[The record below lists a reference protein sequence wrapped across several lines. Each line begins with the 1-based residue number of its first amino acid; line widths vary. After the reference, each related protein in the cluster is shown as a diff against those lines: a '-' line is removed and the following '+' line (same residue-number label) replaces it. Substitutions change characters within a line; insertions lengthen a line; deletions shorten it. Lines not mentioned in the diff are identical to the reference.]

1 MNKKSTFLKV
11 MGIICTIFG
20 GIRILFA
27 FYEIS
32 TFQSLYEK
40 LLPVAYYDL
49 IYAAFMLAAGIL
61 GIIYSSRY
69 EKKTLCMILGIIM
82 VVLEIVGY
90 IILAS
95 ILSGTYIS
103 FTTVINP
110 IAIIFRMTLP
120 VLYLVAT
127 FRYTDAASYGQRPY
141 GGQQMYGQQQF
152 NQNPY
157 GGQQQFNQNAYGGQQ
172 QFNQNQYG
180 SQQQFNQNQYGGQ
193 PQFNQNQYGGQQQV
207 NQNQYGQNQYNNQ
220 NGPY

>member
-141 GGQQMYGQQQF
+141 GGQQMYGQQQYG
-152 NQNPY
+152 QNSY
-157 GGQQQFNQNAYGGQQ
+157 GG
-172 QFNQNQYG
+172 
-180 SQQQFNQNQYGGQ
+180 QQFNQNQYGGQ
-193 PQFNQNQYGGQQQV
+193 QQYNQNSYGGQQQYNQNPYGGQQQV

>member
-157 GGQQQFNQNAYGGQQ
+157 GGQQ
-172 QFNQNQYG
+172 FNQNQYG
-180 SQQQFNQNQYGGQ
+180 AQQQYNQNPYGGQ
-193 PQFNQNQYGGQQQV
+193 QQYGQNPYGGQQQYNQNPYGGQQV